1 MYDKLQFVALDLV
14 GSHNDL
20 DKLKFILQWLASGK
34 SIFDVMPPFKLI
46 AFVRLP
52 TKQHNAAVA
61 HGGKIDQTLVIVLE
75 LNAQA
80 LELAGMCRKV
90 DQQPCVARALNK
102 TAAAAFGAD
111 GSLFGLRLKVNQ
123 STVTLLNRSYDWADA
138 GQQRVGLFDGE
149 KLHRN

>member
-14 GSHNDL
+14 GSHNDS
-20 DKLKFILQWLASGK
+20 DQLKFILQWLSSRK
-34 SIFDVMPPFKLI
+34 TVLDVMPPFDLV

-52 TKQHNAAVA
+52 TKQHDTAVA
-61 HGGKIDQTLVIVLE
+61 HGRKIDQTLVIVLE

-80 LELAGMCRKV
+80 LELASISRKF
-90 DQQPCVARALNK
+90 DQQPRVARALNK
-102 TAAAAFGAD
+102 TAAAALGAD
-111 GSLFGLRLKVNQ
+111 GSLFGRRLKGDQ